1 MKNLFLIVLGF
12 LFFANQEAS
21 AQLRTPS
28 SSPAATINQT
38 VGLTEVTISYN
49 RPSKKDRIIFA
60 ADGLVPFGKVWRTGA
75 NSVSKITFSEEVI
88 FGGTPLKAGSYA
100 ILTIPD
106 ATEWQVMLF
115 AYETAN
121 WASYPEKTPA
131 ANIKVAPSATSS
143 VYETFTMEINHI
155 SNDGA
160 HFVIKWDQT
169 KVAIP
174 FEVHTKKQAMASFD
188 KMVAGPSDAE
198 YYNFGAYLF
207 ESNGDLN
214 KALEY
219 VQKVTG
225 KPNPMYWQKRTES
238 LILGKLGRKAEAIA
252 AAKQSLELAKAAGNE
267 DYIRMNE
274 QSIKGWSN

>member
-1 MKNLFLIVLGF
+1 MKKLILLVTGIF
-12 LFFANQEAS
+12 IYFNQDVV

-28 SSPAATINQT
+28 SSPAASITQT
-38 VGLTEVTISYN
+38 VGLTDVSISYN

-60 ADGLVPFGKVWRTGA
+60 QDGLVPFGKVWRTGA
-75 NSVSKITFSEEVI
+75 NSVSKISFSEEVV
-88 FGGTPLKAGSYA
+88 FGGSTLKAGSYA

-115 AYETAN
+115 TYETAN
-121 WASYPEKTPA
+121 WASYPEKTPV
-131 ANIKVAPSATSS
+131 ANIKVAPASTSS
-143 VYETFTMEINHI
+143 VYETFTMEVNHI

-188 KMVAGPSDAE
+188 KMVAGPSEGE
-198 YYNFGAYLF
+198 YYNFGAYLL
-207 ESNGDLN
+207 ESNGDMS

-219 VQKVTG
+219 VQKVTS
-225 KPNPMYWQKRTES
+225 KPNPMYWQKRTEA
-238 LILGKLGRKAEAIA
+238 LILGKLGRREEAVA
-252 AAKQSLELAKAAGNE
+252 AAKQSLDLAKAAGND
-267 DYIRMNE
+267 DYVRMNE
-274 QSIKGWSN
+274 QSIKEWSK